1 MTFTLAIRLIAG
13 HRTLPRRI
21 IFPTIFTLS
30 FFLLSPL
37 PISAEPPELNI
48 SSETILRIF
57 ERENQD
63 DDQFS
68 VIPVYEYLNF
78 DYGDPEAGG
87 LSLHGNGWAR
97 ADLGDQEYYENDTE
111 GYILDGYA
119 QYSNPATG
127 LDLKLGRQHLYS
139 GIVNNSV
146 DGISFQGYAGSHVSM
161 LAYAGY
167 PVGYEDENGRT
178 GDSTY
183 GGRVGLEQFF
193 PGEFGL
199 SYKMLTNDN
208 ETIENKLGGDLSLHL
223 FSRLVISGLS
233 VWNFDTEDWEEHTY
247 SADVYVNQFS
257 LKARY
262 QRFQYED
269 YFSGKSNSQLLN
281 YLEDTDETLTILG
294 GDIIWQQFHGF
305 DAGLKLN
312 HYTFDQRGETSR
324 YVAMVMNAYGQ
335 AQTTFGAEAGF
346 MDGESSETS
355 YYLGRIYVYWDAPS
369 SIMENWFL
377 DGEFMVV
384 FYKKEIYDRDNSIFS
399 SAGCGR
405 NIIDDRL
412 KIKFSGDY
420 SSDPYHDS
428 DFRFM
433 TVVQFE
439 Y

>member
-1 MTFTLAIRLIAG
+1 MG
-13 HRTLPRRI
+13 HRTLPRI
-21 IFPTIFTLS
+21 IVFQTLFILS
-30 FFLLSPL
+30 FFLLFPF
-37 PISAEPPELNI
+37 PISADASELNI
-48 SSETILRIF
+48 SSETIFQKF

-63 DDQFS
+63 DGEFN
-68 VIPVYEYLNF
+68 VMPIYEYLNG
-78 DYGDPEAGG
+78 DYGDPEVGG
-87 LSLHGNGWAR
+87 LSLHANGWGR
-97 ADLGDQEYYENDTE
+97 VDLGNQEYYENDTE
-111 GYILDGYA
+111 GCLLDGYV
-119 QYSNPATG
+119 QYSNPLAG
-127 LDLKLGRQHLYS
+127 LDLKLGRQHIYS

-167 PVGYEDENGRT
+167 PVGYEDVNGRT

-199 SYKMLTNDN
+199 SYKMLTNDS
-208 ETIENKLGGDLSLHL
+208 ETIENKLGSDLSLHL

-247 SADVYVNQFS
+247 SADVYVNQYL
-257 LKARY
+257 LKVHY
-262 QRFQYED
+262 QMFQYED

-305 DAGLKLN
+305 DAGLKLK
-312 HYTFDQRGETSR
+312 HYAYDQRSETSR
-324 YVAMVMNAYGQ
+324 YIAMVINTYGQ
-335 AQTTFGAEAGF
+335 AQTVLGAEAGF
-346 MDGESSETS
+346 MDGESSENS
-355 YYLGRIYVYWDAPS
+355 YYLGRIYGYWDAPFS
-369 SIMENWFL
+369 FMENWFL
-377 DGEFMVV
+377 DGEWMYVY
-384 FYKKEIYDRDNSIFS
+384 YKADIFGRDNSIFS

-428 DFRFM
+428 DIRFM
-433 TVVQFE
+433 TVIQFE

>member
-1 MTFTLAIRLIAG
+1 MLPRLIIF
-13 HRTLPRRI
+13 HTL
-21 IFPTIFTLS
+21 FMLS
-30 FFLLSPL
+30 FFLLL
-37 PISAEPPELNI
+37 PFIISADASEFNI
-48 SSETILRIF
+48 SSETIFRVF

-63 DDQFS
+63 DGNFN
-68 VIPVYEYLNF
+68 VIPVYEYIGV
-78 DYGDPEAGG
+78 DYGDFEAGG
-87 LSLHGNGWAR
+87 FSLHANGWGR
-97 ADLGDQEYYENDTE
+97 VDSGDQEYYEDDTE
-111 GYILDGYA
+111 GYILDGYV
-119 QYSNPATG
+119 QYSDLASG
-127 LDLKLGRQHLYS
+127 LDLKLGRQHIYS

-146 DGISFQGYAGSHVSM
+146 DGISFQGYAGSYVSV

-167 PVGYEDENGRT
+167 PVGYEDVNGRT

-183 GGRVGLEQFF
+183 GGRVSLEQFF
-193 PGEFGL
+193 PGEIGL
-199 SYKMLTNDN
+199 SYKMLTNDS

-233 VWNFDTEDWEEHTY
+233 VWNFDTEDWGEHTY

-257 LKARY
+257 LKAHY

-269 YFSGKSNSQLLN
+269 TFSGESDSQLLN

-312 HYTFDQRGETSR
+312 HYTYDQRRETSR
-324 YVAMVMNAYGQ
+324 YIALVINTYGL
-335 AQTTFGAEAGF
+335 AQTVLGAEAGF
-346 MDGESSETS
+346 MDGESSENS
-355 YYLGRIYVYWDAPS
+355 YYLGRIYGYWDAPFS
-369 SIMENWFL
+369 FMENWFL
-377 DGEFMVV
+377 DGELMVV
-384 FYKKEIYDRDNSIFS
+384 YYKADIFGRDNSIFS

-428 DFRFM
+428 DIRFM
-433 TVVQFE
+433 TVIQFQ